1 MSSPSVSDSLA
12 RDYNYNGHCVAI
24 VKVMKSIL
32 SQFSVVK
39 LIKNTPHPSSLLLQ
53 KNMLERLLVASIL
66 QLERE
71 SEEFISTLSLSLY
84 GFVRKI
90 LARDK
95 HSSLFIRK
103 IHNE

>member
-1 MSSPSVSDSLA
+1 VSSPSVSDSLA

-39 LIKNTPHPSSLLLQ
+39 LIKNTLPMSLILK

-71 SEEFISTLSLSLY
+71 SDEFISTLSLSLY
-84 GFVRKI
+84 GLVRKI
-90 LARDK
+90 I
-95 HSSLFIRK
+95 SL
-103 IHNE
+103 

>member
-1 MSSPSVSDSLA
+1 MSSPSVSDFLA

-24 VKVMKSIL
+24 VKVIKCIL

-39 LIKNTPHPSSLLLQ
+39 LIKNTLPMSLILK

-71 SEEFISTLSLSLY
+71 SDEFISTLSLSLY
-84 GFVRKI
+84 GLVRKI
-90 LARDK
+90 I
-95 HSSLFIRK
+95 SL
-103 IHNE
+103 